1 MVDRHAVPQA
11 DVGRRIVAASLVALV
26 LASLVLTQWF
36 NRGFLIPDPT
46 HWEKGQLLTAS
57 YDPPTRPVELFMN
70 QGDGQ
75 IYAHGA
81 QDPFVRH
88 PERIRGGPSEQA
100 YRLMRPMLGWTAWVA
115 SLGRPRLVAP
125 ALLWLMLVGAA
136 ALTAVACAL
145 AARLGREPE
154 WGLLILLAPG
164 MLLNVRLVGPE
175 TLGTALLGLGL
186 LALWGRPDQRRW
198 AIVCFAL
205 AGLFRESFLAVPLV
219 IALVDAWE
227 ARADGARSSLRTAAP
242 LAVSAVPFL
251 TWVLAL
257 RGLTGSWP
265 LGSEDGRLSLVPF
278 GGLVAGIGRWGVA
291 EWTSGLLI
299 LVPALVALVVA
310 RDRRLRVLIGAHL
323 VYAASFGEVVWQT
336 WIGFSRVLLPLSLL
350 TYLVVLVGRRSLP
363 WPTPWR
369 GAAASVGEGQA
380 AAV

>member
-1 MVDRHAVPQA
+1 MVDRHTVPQA
-11 DVGRRIVAASLVALV
+11 DTGRRIAAASMVALV

-36 NRGFLIPDPT
+36 NRGFLLPDPT
-46 HWEKGQLLTAS
+46 TWDKGRLLTAS

-100 YRLMRPMLGWTAWVA
+100 YRLMRPMLGWTGWVA

-136 ALTAVACAL
+136 AVTAVACAL
-145 AARLGREPE
+145 AGRLGREPE
-154 WGLLILLAPG
+154 WGLVILLAPG
-164 MLLNVRLVGPE
+164 LLVNVRLVGPE
-175 TLGTALLGLGL
+175 TIGTALLGLGL
-186 LALWGRPDQRRW
+186 LALWGGRDQRRW

-227 ARADGARSSLRTAAP
+227 SRPGGVRSSLRAAAP
-242 LAVSAVPFL
+242 LACTAVPFL
-251 TWVLAL
+251 TWVVAL

-265 LGSEDGRLSLVPF
+265 LGSEDGRLSVVPF

-291 EWTSGLLI
+291 EWAASLLI
-299 LVPALVALVVA
+299 LIPAVAALVVVS
-310 RDRRLRVLIGAHL
+310 DRRLRLLIGAHPA
-323 VYAASFGEVVWQT
+323 YAATFGEVVWQT
-336 WIGFSRVLLPLSLL
+336 WVGFSRVLLPLSLV
-350 TYLVVLVGRRSLP
+350 TYLVVLVGRERLP
-363 WPTPWR
+363 WPAPWR
-369 GAAASVGEGQA
+369 RPTDSAGEAQA